1 MSEQPGATPETR
13 LPSGDGGGRTDGGER
28 GTRVVARDRA
38 ARRAG
43 ARRAGGAAAVR
54 PRRRR
59 ASSAPSAPC
68 PLAGLGA
75 AATIASL
82 AVGLCVFLAY
92 ATTSSVARRVG
103 ELRWDAAVSEG
114 VEGMALGLGLGTA
127 HRHRRLPRRRAAGAR
142 VRRLRRGDAV
152 RRDLPAVGLV
162 RVPGGARRDGRHRCA
177 ARPAGHAH
185 DAARHAARG
194 GGQRRARRV
203 ARARAA
209 ARHRGLGG
217 RHRDRR
223 VGAGD
228 RLRARGGARR
238 AAASRDAAAV
248 GHRRARRRPH
258 GDAAVLAHGRAA
270 RGLPRRGG
278 GRRAHG
284 RRRSRGVPRQLPDLD
299 RAGARRRRARRS
311 QAWRCSAATSVQP
324 TSSGRG
330 A

>member
-1 MSEQPGATPETR
+1 MSEQPGATPETQ
-13 LPSGDGGGRTDGGER
+13 LPSGDGGGRTDGGGQGDPGSLR
-28 GTRVVARDRA
+28 GIARLAVPALGALVAQPLFVLVDA
-38 ARRAG
+38 AIVG
-43 ARRAGGAAAVR
+43 TLGTL
-54 PRRRR
+54 
-59 ASSAPSAPC
+59 

-162 RVPGGARRDGRHRCA
+162 RVPRGARRDGRHRCA

-311 QAWRCSAATSVQP
+311 RAWRCSAATSVQP